1 MVLDKLGDALKSSLR
16 KLTGKSFIDE
26 KAVNELVKE
35 IQRSL
40 LQADVNVHLVFDVTK
55 RIKERALSEKP
66 PSALEKKEFII
77 NIVYEELVRF
87 LGGEKESFLLDK
99 KPFKLMLVGLFGNG
113 KTTTAGKLA
122 LYRHV
127 ASRSV

>member
-40 LQADVNVHLVFDVTK
+40 LQADVNVKLVFEVSN
-55 RIKERALSEKP
+55 RIKERALSEKA
-66 PSALEKKEFII
+66 PSGLQKKEFIV
-77 NIVYEELVRF
+77 NIVYEELVKF
-87 LGGEKESFLLDK
+87 LGGDHKPLDLEGK
-99 KPFKLMLVGLFGNG
+99 KPAYVMLVGLFGAA
-113 KTTTAGKLA
+113 TLSLSEAFF
-122 LYRHV
+122 R
-127 ASRSV
+127 